1 MKRHGAVIFLSLV
14 LALLPAAARSAEPRP
29 GAVLH
34 LCYEDQLEWSW
45 IRPAKGAD
53 SGYILLE
60 LVRAQLGRSIDY
72 VGLPWKRCL
81 EQVQDGSM
89 DGAVGAS
96 FLADRQAIG
105 VYPTDAEGKPDPN
118 RRLTFN
124 GYHLFVPRDSTL
136 SWDGQHFANLT
147 GPIAT
152 ILGYSIAE
160 QLKASGAEVYQ
171 TSAGN
176 DQTLSLFRLVLG
188 GHAAA
193 AAMID
198 AGGDTVLQNH
208 PEIASQ
214 LVKYPVPLVQ
224 KPYYLMFSH
233 QFYDANRP
241 AAEQIWA
248 GLAQLRDSTE
258 YKIAIG
264 EPAAP

>member
-1 MKRHGAVIFLSLV
+1 MKRRGAAIFLSLI
-14 LALLPAAARSAEPRP
+14 LALLPAAAHCTAPAP
-29 GAVLH
+29 GTVLH

-45 IRPAKGAD
+45 IRPAKGSD

-60 LVRAQLGRSIDY
+60 LVRTRLGRSIDY

-81 EQVQDGSM
+81 EQVQNGSM
-89 DGAVGAS
+89 DGVVGAS
-96 FLADRQAIG
+96 FLAERQAIG
-105 VYPTDAEGKPDPN
+105 VYPTDAEDRPDPS
-118 RRLTFN
+118 RRLALN
-124 GYHLFVPRDSTL
+124 GYHLFVPRDSAL

-152 ILGYSIAE
+152 IIGYSIAE

-171 TSAGN
+171 TSAGA

-198 AGGDTVLQNH
+198 AGGDTVLKNH
-208 PEIASQ
+208 PEIASR

-233 QFYDANRP
+233 HFYEANRP
-241 AAEQIWA
+241 LAEEIWA
-248 GLAQLRDSTE
+248 GLAALRDSEE
-258 YKIAIG
+258 YKVAVG
-264 EPAAP
+264 EPATP